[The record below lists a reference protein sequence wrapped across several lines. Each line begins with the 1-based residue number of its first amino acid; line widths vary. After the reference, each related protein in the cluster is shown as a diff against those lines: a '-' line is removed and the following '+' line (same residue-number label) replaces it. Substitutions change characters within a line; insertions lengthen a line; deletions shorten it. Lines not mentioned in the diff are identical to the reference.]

1 MMSPLLDGGAA
12 AQPGVAT
19 EVPSG
24 VATEVPS
31 GDVDGAEMTP
41 IDGRSKAAKALKV
54 MASDDVRKLARAFG
68 VVEAAKV
75 LKVLPKQ
82 DVMKL
87 GAALGVVVYTRDKTT
102 RKVHWRK
109 KVDILEDCRRA
120 LAEKHSEVPSG
131 DAETQKHVDGTEMTA
146 DADVKVMASDAVR
159 KLARALG
166 VVR

>member
-54 MASDDVRKLARAFG
+54 MASDDVRKLARALG
-68 VVEAAKV
+68 VVEAAKALNV
-75 LKVLPKQ
+75 LTNN
-82 DVMKL
+82 DVRTL
-87 GAALGVVVYTRDKTT
+87 GGALGCLLYTSPSPRD
-102 RKVHWRK
+102 R
-109 KVDILEDCRRA
+109 
-120 LAEKHSEVPSG
+120 G
-131 DAETQKHVDGTEMTA
+131 
-146 DADVKVMASDAVR
+146 
-159 KLARALG
+159 
-166 VVR
+166 